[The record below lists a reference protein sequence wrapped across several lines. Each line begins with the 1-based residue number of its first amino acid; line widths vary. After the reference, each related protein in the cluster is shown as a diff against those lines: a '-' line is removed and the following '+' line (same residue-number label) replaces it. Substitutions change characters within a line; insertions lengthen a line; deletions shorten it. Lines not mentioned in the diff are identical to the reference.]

1 MTAYTLP
8 PETGIGAVH
17 LTVHDLERSEQF
29 YHQVMGFKT
38 LQRHASEL
46 QLTADGPKPLL
57 VLHGDAAAPPRPRR
71 TTGLYHYAVLTP
83 SRRDLAR
90 SIVRLAQSQYP
101 LQGGADH
108 LVSEA
113 LYLADPDDN
122 GIEIYRDRPS
132 EEWPRLEDG
141 SLQMANEPLDING
154 IVGELGGQN
163 DSGDGLAPG
172 TTIGH
177 MHLNVGNL
185 RDAESFYHELLG
197 FDIVVRWH
205 GQALFVSAGGY
216 HHHLGLNTWN
226 GVGAPPPPEN
236 AVGLKYFELALPS
249 AGQVE
254 ELADRVVKAGLT
266 VEEAGGSPLLRDPFR
281 NGILLKVL

>member
-38 LQRHASEL
+38 LQRDASEL
-46 QLTADGPKPLL
+46 QLTADGLKPLL

-122 GIEIYRDRPS
+122 GIEIYRDRPR
-132 EEWPRLEDG
+132 EEWQRLEDG